1 MGCVRTTASQRCD
14 CGQAALRALTAA
26 AEVLARE
33 QAPLSASDYAQQP
46 SRGAD
51 DANLLSLAVEAARQ
65 RCTVGEISDALEGP
79 LATRCHRS
87 LR

>member
-1 MGCVRTTASQRCD
+1 M
-14 CGQAALRALTAA
+14 RALTAA

-33 QAPLSASDYAQQP
+33 QSPLSASDYAQQP
-46 SRGAD
+46 SRVAD